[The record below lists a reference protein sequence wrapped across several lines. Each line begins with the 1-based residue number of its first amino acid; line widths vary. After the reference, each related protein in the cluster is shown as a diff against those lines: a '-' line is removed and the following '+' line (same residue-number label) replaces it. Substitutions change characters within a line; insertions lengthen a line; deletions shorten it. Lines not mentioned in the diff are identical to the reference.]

1 MIDEISVENLALIE
15 CASFMPSAGLTVLT
29 GETGAGKTAL
39 VSAVKLLCG
48 ARANKDAV
56 REGQQKLTVEGRI
69 IAREENAGSKALVD
83 AAQDGEDEAEGG
95 GARAEEN
102 SAEEPDEY
110 IVSRSVDAQGK
121 SRAKINGHMATMKEL
136 AACVQSRIDL
146 CGQHE
151 HQELMDTSNHTK
163 ILDAWAGA
171 PVQEALKDY
180 AQKLRAAKDALA
192 KLERIREA
200 AGASSAKLDEAKFT
214 LRTIDEVAP
223 QPGEYEDIK
232 DQLARAEHAE
242 TLASAAHGAY
252 AALAGADAAG
262 SAGAGTFGGGAAGV
276 TGFVGSGAGSSD
288 FGGSNEYGNATA
300 AGTGAI
306 DLLCS
311 AADALEGA
319 ANYDETLN
327 TYAQTI
333 REATY
338 VLEDVERDVRTYRD
352 SIDFSAGAFEQLQQ
366 RMSALTGLIR
376 QFGQN
381 MEGVFEARQAAAQ
394 LISAVD
400 NSAELA
406 AEAQEK
412 LDAAEKDLAKSAV
425 ALTAAREKAAPKFAK
440 LVSEQMARLHM
451 GTAKLECKITR
462 LPRDA
467 WTAAG
472 SATAEFC
479 FTPGVGLSARPLARI
494 ASGGELSRVLLA
506 IKVVMGKTDYVDTLI
521 FDEVDAGCGGETA
534 LALAEVLAHLAQT
547 HQVIVITH
555 LAQVAVR
562 ADTHYLVSKTEG
574 AAPKTT
580 LAQIEGNHRTQEIA
594 RMLSGSVTNASLMHA
609 KEMLEAYSGV

>member
-39 VSAVKLLCG
+39 VSAVKLLRG
-48 ARANKDAV
+48 VRANKDDV

-69 IAREENAGSKALVD
+69 IARAENAGSKALVD

-102 SAEEPDEY
+102 SAEESGEY

-136 AACVQSRIDL
+136 AACVQSSIDL

-171 PVQEALKDY
+171 PVQEALEDY
-180 AQKLRAAKDALA
+180 TQKLRAAKDALA

-311 AADALEGA
+311 AADALEGVA
-319 ANYDETLN
+319 SYDETLN
-327 TYAQTI
+327 SYAQTI

-412 LDAAEKDLAKSAV
+412 LDAAEKDLAKSAA

-440 LVSEQMARLHM
+440 LVSEQMERLHM

-479 FTPGVGLSARPLARI
+479 FTPGAGLSARPLARI

-562 ADTHYLVSKTEG
+562 ADTHYLVSKTQG

-580 LAQIEGNHRTQEIA
+580 LAQIEGNDRAQEIA
-594 RMLSGSVTNASLMHA
+594 RMLSGTVTNASLTHA
-609 KEMLEAYSGV
+609 KEMLEAHN

>member
-39 VSAVKLLCG
+39 VSAVKLLRG
-48 ARANKDAV
+48 ARANKDDV

-69 IAREENAGSKALVD
+69 IARAENAGSKALVD

-102 SAEEPDEY
+102 SAEESGEY

-223 QPGEYEDIK
+223 QPSEYEDIK

-262 SAGAGTFGGGAAGV
+262 SAGAGGFGGSAASS
-276 TGFVGSGAGSSD
+276 GFGGSGAGSSD
-288 FGGSNEYGNATA
+288 FGGSSEYGNATA

-338 VLEDVERDVRTYRD
+338 VLEDVERDVRAYRD

-412 LDAAEKDLAKSAV
+412 LDAAEKDLAKSAA

-472 SATAEFC
+472 PATAEFC

-562 ADTHYLVSKTEG
+562 ADTHYLVSKTQG
-574 AAPKTT
+574 ATPKTT

-594 RMLSGSVTNASLMHA
+594 RMLSGSVTNASLTHA
-609 KEMLEAYSGV
+609 KEMLEAHN